1 MQVKAISQLTPF
13 TGAKTVKTEK
23 KVQTAQT
30 NPLEK
35 APMPSAETLQAMVGV
50 KPQKGGLKGGKPTP
64 EAFSSYEASQLIAE
78 SGAFLSKRDY
88 KNVKKVLARGDE
100 QTSNVMMQ
108 LELIKNGDIEPS
120 TLSCYW
126 ETGKMNDNLAKD
138 LDMVY
143 EARKSGK
150 DVADVYVPNVKSQA
164 EGNKT
169 TKVGDVFKV
178 ADQDKIYVK
187 TDENE
192 SRQLDMDKKMFMKLF
207 PPAKRFTTQQQSIG
221 DCYLVSTLGTCMN
234 HPKARVALY
243 EAFHQDGDDVTV
255 KFKNGYGEYKYK
267 NAEVPKDRVQKYS
280 LKGSNGIRI
289 LEDAYG
295 LDSVNKADTKFR
307 EIMNDKIAQKRKEV
321 QKAPMAKKAEA
332 MESLKGHQ
340 KRLNDYLEAK
350 KDPNRTVVVCRDD
363 NYYNIY
369 YEEDENG
376 LKFAD
381 LKADPD
387 NKSDKF
393 QRAADFYRGSLGGY
407 NFEVMERLGFG
418 GFRQWNLNF
427 EEKEVKKQM
436 MQDNFNDN
444 FVMTGGTRANGSR
457 VENPVAESAGVYGFH
472 AYTLEPQKD
481 ESGNLKVRCTNP
493 WNTSYDADISYDK
506 FLEYY
511 DSVSIIDVNSY
522 GKNLPLQEQPVK
534 YGKNGA
540 IMDENSKDSPVIWYN
555 NNLKNAQKVEV
566 KQA

>member
-35 APMPSAETLQAMVGV
+35 APMPSAATLQAMVGV

-64 EAFSSYEASQLIAE
+64 EAFSSYDASQLIAE

-143 EARKSGK
+143 EARKAGK
-150 DVADVYVPNVKSQA
+150 NVADVYVPNVKSQA

-321 QKAPMAKKAEA
+321 QKAPMDKKAEA
-332 MESLKGHQ
+332 MKSLKGHQ
-340 KRLNDYLEAK
+340 QRLNDYLEAK
-350 KDPNRTVVVCRDD
+350 KDPNRTIVVCRDD
-363 NYYNIY
+363 NFYNIY

-381 LKADPD
+381 LKDDPD

-393 QRAADFYRGSLGGY
+393 HRAADFYRGSLGGY
-407 NFEVMERLGFG
+407 NFEVMERFGFG

-427 EEKEVKKQM
+427 EEKEVKQQM
-436 MQDNFNDN
+436 MQDNFNEN
-444 FVMTGGTRANGSR
+444 FVMTGGTRASGGR
-457 VENPVAESAGVYGFH
+457 VENPVAEAAGVYGFH

-481 ESGNLKVRCTNP
+481 DKGNLTVRCTNP
-493 WNTSYDADISYDK
+493 WNTSYDADISG
-506 FLEYY
+506 
-511 DSVSIIDVNSY
+511 
-522 GKNLPLQEQPVK
+522 GKR
-534 YGKNGA
+534 
-540 IMDENSKDSPVIWYN
+540 SKILVLRSQRRQGD
-555 NNLKNAQKVEV
+555 L
-566 KQA
+566 